1 MDLWSLARE
10 YETTRV
16 WVLPSE
22 TFTQCIIEAARFY
35 SAYGEISSLKPAV
48 PAVDVTA
55 SKPNGV
61 VLVTQNFGSWWI
73 TPPTL
78 ATVPLPDQPATAAP
92 APAPSSS
99 AIPSGFAGQ
108 DLGGITEATVLTPGE
123 WAIIKPLFTLYVER
137 ESAMHLEASRGLGVD
152 VYGRSVAEV
161 QGDITLM
168 ETETLPAKSFCH
180 DMIEV

>member
-1 MDLWSLARE
+1 MNLWSLARE

-35 SAYGEISSLKPAV
+35 LAYGEIASLNPASV
-48 PAVDVTA
+48 
-55 SKPNGV
+55 
-61 VLVTQNFGSWWI
+61 
-73 TPPTL
+73 
-78 ATVPLPDQPATAAP
+78 P
-92 APAPSSS
+92 APAPVNAS
-99 AIPSGFAGQ
+99 IPSGFAGQ
-108 DLGGITEATVLTPGE
+108 DMGGITEATVLTTGE

-161 QGDITLM
+161 QADITQTEM
-168 ETETLPAKSFCH
+168 ETLPAKSFVH